1 MARSDCFPKLGWCNV
16 ACFLLLAITTGLLFV
31 ERVAAQRSKLQADTI
46 YTCNTQVQT
55 CTFYV
60 GNISYS
66 EGKCIVIV

>member
-1 MARSDCFPKLGWCNV
+1 MARSDCFPKLCWCNA
-16 ACFLLLAITTGLLFV
+16 ACFLLLAITTPLLFV

-60 GNISYS
+60 GNLAILR
-66 EGKCIVIV
+66 GNA